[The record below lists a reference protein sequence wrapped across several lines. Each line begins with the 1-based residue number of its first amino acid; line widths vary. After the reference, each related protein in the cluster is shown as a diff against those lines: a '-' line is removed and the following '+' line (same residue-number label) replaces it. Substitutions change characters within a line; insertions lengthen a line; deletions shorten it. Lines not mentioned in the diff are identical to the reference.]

1 MVQSRNTTHIS
12 DQLIF
17 GKDPIA
23 GCLDY
28 HNRIPQTEWLIEQ
41 KCVFLTVLE
50 AGSLASRYE
59 QGNFWVKALQ
69 LADGCLFVSSHD
81 LCMVQMWREKG
92 LWHLV
97 LFL

>member
-50 AGSLASRYE
+50 AGSLTSRYE

-69 LADGCLFVSSHD
+69 LADG
-81 LCMVQMWREKG
+81 
-92 LWHLV
+92 
-97 LFL
+97 